1 MYADCQ
7 TVSTATS
14 FVLLLETFTIMLPQ
28 QESMTRTSFQEDGRN
43 FRVAYYSTQQV
54 KLVIFVTF
62 FQKTKTENVNFAR
75 KKIKINYVSKIGKLA
90 HCDKVLDNREAILL
104 LQMSL

>member
-54 KLVIFVTF
+54 KLVIFVT
-62 FQKTKTENVNFAR
+62 QTENVNFVR
-75 KKIKINYVSKIGKLA
+75 KKINYVSKIGKLA